1 MDVGF
6 LLIKVLKGAYE
17 NNVFKTEE
25 KLATGAQLLLEALEK
40 EGVEVI
46 LVILVVQFTSL

>member
-1 MDVGF
+1 MSS
-6 LLIKVLKGAYE
+6 
-17 NNVFKTEE
+17 KTEE

-46 LVILVVQFTSL
+46 LVILVVLFYLFMMHSMTVKFRIF